1 MRVVKLFIG
10 VLALTVVLG
19 VLKYVN
25 AFDFPWG
32 AVFAPLVLY
41 LISLACFLICVM
53 IISLVS
59 K

>member
-1 MRVVKLFIG
+1 MKLFIG

-25 AFDFPWG
+25 AFDFSW
-32 AVFAPLVLY
+32 VIVLLPLAGY
-41 LISLACFLICVM
+41 LAFLAGFLIGIM

>member
-25 AFDFPWG
+25 AFDFSW
-32 AVFAPLVLY
+32 VIVLLPLAGY
-41 LISLACFLICVM
+41 LAFLAGFLIGIM